1 MNALLLALRYM
12 RYYWVRSVILVVCVS
27 VAIFLPLAVH
37 VLVGYYNRIMIE
49 RSDRTPLVIG
59 AKGSAYDLV
68 LSTVYFKGKV
78 DKRLTMAHV
87 RAVDDSGLA
96 TAVPIHVRYTA
107 GKLPV
112 VGTTLDYFAF
122 RGLRVEQGT
131 LPQVLGD
138 VVLGAAAAKRL
149 ALTVGDRLLSDREKT
164 YDISAGYP
172 LLMRVVGVLCES
184 GTADDRVV
192 FTDVRT
198 TWVIEGI
205 GHGHVNA
212 AGVTDPSLVRGV
224 VDNTVVMSGA
234 ETQYSEITPE
244 NIDRFHFHGDDA
256 KFPVTAVIALPRD
269 AKSTAI
275 LKARYRLSDDARAVV
290 PRQVVRSMMAVVARV
305 KRFLDAI
312 FAMVLASTG
321 LFLVL
326 VILLSLR
333 IRRRERQT
341 LHRIGCSRGTVFAMQ
356 TAEIAVLLAVSLIV
370 AAATLGGVFAYVVW
384 SGVLL

>member
-1 MNALLLALRYM
+1 MNAMRLALRYI
-12 RYYWVRSVILVVCVS
+12 RYYWVRSVIQVVCVS

-37 VLVGYYNRIMIE
+37 VLVGYYNRIMID

-68 LSTVYFKGKV
+68 LNTVYFKGNV
-78 DKRLTMAHV
+78 DKHLTMSHV
-87 RAVDDSGLA
+87 RAVGHSGLA
-96 TAVPIHVRYTA
+96 TAVPMHVRFTA
-107 GKLPV
+107 GKLPI
-112 VGTTLDYFAF
+112 VGMTLDYFSF
-122 RGLRVEQGT
+122 RGLRVERGT

-138 VVLGAAAAKRL
+138 VVLGAAAATKL
-149 ALTVGDRLLSDREKT
+149 DLTVGEKLLSDREKT

-172 LLMRVVGVLCES
+172 LLMRVVGVLGET
-184 GTADDRVV
+184 GTADDLVV

-198 TWVIEGI
+198 TWVIAGI

-224 VDNTVVMSGA
+224 VDNTVVMTGA
-234 ETQYSEITPE
+234 ETQYNEITPA

-256 KFPVTAVIALPRD
+256 KFPVTAVIALPHD
-269 AKSTAI
+269 AKSAAI

-305 KRFLDAI
+305 RRFLDAI

-341 LHRIGCSRGTVFAMQ
+341 LHRIGCSRGTVFAMHA
-356 TAEIAVLLAVSLIV
+356 AEIALLLAVSLIV
-370 AAATLGGVFAYVVW
+370 AAATLGAVFAYVVW